1 MKMNPARKKK
11 TRRRARMNESSSSSG
26 GGIGFLGLLQ
36 IVLITLRLL
45 DVIGWSWWLVM
56 LPTLVP
62 VAFVLV
68 YFLLVVVPLVLRK
81 EDRK

>member
-1 MKMNPARKKK
+1 
-11 TRRRARMNESSSSSG
+11 MNESSSSSG

-45 DVIGWSWWLVM
+45 KVIAWSWWVVM

-62 VAFVLV
+62 AAFVLV
-68 YFLLVVVPLVLRK
+68 YFLLVVVPLVLEKDEKK

>member
-1 MKMNPARKKK
+1 
-11 TRRRARMNESSSSSG
+11 MNESSSNS

-56 LPTLVP
+56 LPTLIP
-62 VAFVLV
+62 IAFVVGYLI
-68 YFLLVVVPLVLRK
+68 FVVVPLAFIGGKRK
-81 EDRK
+81 SDGKNNGGGR

>member
-1 MKMNPARKKK
+1 
-11 TRRRARMNESSSSSG
+11 MNESSSSSG

-56 LPTLVP
+56 LPTLIP
-62 VAFVLV
+62 IAFVAGYL
-68 YFLLVVVPLVLRK
+68 LLVVVPLAFIGGKQKSKSDSKRK
-81 EDRK
+81 GGGR

>member
-1 MKMNPARKKK
+1 
-11 TRRRARMNESSSSSG
+11 MNESSSSSG

-56 LPTLVP
+56 LPTLIP
-62 VAFVLV
+62 MAFVSGYL
-68 YFLLVVVPLVLRK
+68 LLVVVPLAFIGEKRK
-81 EDRK
+81 LDNKRKGGGR

>member
-1 MKMNPARKKK
+1 
-11 TRRRARMNESSSSSG
+11 MNESSSSSG

-56 LPTLVP
+56 LPTLIP
-62 VAFVLV
+62 IAFVAGYL
-68 YFLLVVVPLVLRK
+68 LLVVVPLAFIGGKQKSDSKRNGGG
-81 EDRK
+81 R

>member
-1 MKMNPARKKK
+1 MNPVRRKK

-56 LPTLVP
+56 LPTLIP
-62 VAFVLV
+62 LGFAAL

>member
-1 MKMNPARKKK
+1 
-11 TRRRARMNESSSSSG
+11 MNESSSSSG

-56 LPTLVP
+56 LPTLIP
-62 VAFVLV
+62 MAFAAGYL
-68 YFLLVVVPLVLRK
+68 LLVVVPLAFIGGNRK
-81 EDRK
+81 SDSKRKGGGR

>member
-1 MKMNPARKKK
+1 
-11 TRRRARMNESSSSSG
+11 MNESSSSSG

-56 LPTLVP
+56 LPTLIP
-62 VAFVLV
+62 LGFAAL

-81 EDRK
+81 DEKKEDRK

>member
-1 MKMNPARKKK
+1 MSDG
-11 TRRRARMNESSSSSG
+11 SSK

-36 IVLITLRLL
+36 IVFITLKLL
-45 DVIGWSWWLVM
+45 KVIAWSWWVVM
-56 LPTLVP
+56 LPTLIP
-62 VAFVLV
+62 LGFAAL

>member
-1 MKMNPARKKK
+1 
-11 TRRRARMNESSSSSG
+11 MNESSSSSG

-56 LPTLVP
+56 LPTLIP
-62 VAFVLV
+62 MAFVAGYL
-68 YFLLVVVPLVLRK
+68 LLVVVPLAFIGGKQKSDSKRK
-81 EDRK
+81 GGGR

>member
-1 MKMNPARKKK
+1 
-11 TRRRARMNESSSSSG
+11 MNESSSSSG

-56 LPTLVP
+56 LPTLIPMV
-62 VAFVLV
+62 FVVGYL
-68 YFLLVVVPLVLRK
+68 LLVVVPLAFIGGNRK
-81 EDRK
+81 SKSDSKMKGGGR

>member
-1 MKMNPARKKK
+1 
-11 TRRRARMNESSSSSG
+11 MNESSSSSG

-62 VAFVLV
+62 AAFVLV
-68 YFLLVVVPLVLRK
+68 YFLLVVVPLVFEK
-81 EDRK
+81 DEKKDGKPNI

>member
-1 MKMNPARKKK
+1 
-11 TRRRARMNESSSSSG
+11 MNESSSSSG

-56 LPTLVP
+56 LPTLIP
-62 VAFVLV
+62 MAFVAGYL
-68 YFLLVVVPLVLRK
+68 LLVVVPLAFIGGKRK
-81 EDRK
+81 SGKKGGGR

>member
-1 MKMNPARKKK
+1 
-11 TRRRARMNESSSSSG
+11 MNESSSSSG

-36 IVLITLRLL
+36 IVFITLKLL
-45 DVIGWSWWLVM
+45 KVIAWSWWVVM
-56 LPTLVP
+56 LPTLIP
-62 VAFVLV
+62 FGFAAL

>member
-1 MKMNPARKKK
+1 
-11 TRRRARMNESSSSSG
+11 MNESSSSSG

-56 LPTLVP
+56 LPTLIP
-62 VAFVLV
+62 IAFVAGYL
-68 YFLLVVVPLVLRK
+68 LLVVVPLAFIGGKQKSDSKRK
-81 EDRK
+81 GGGR

>member
-1 MKMNPARKKK
+1 
-11 TRRRARMNESSSSSG
+11 MNESSSSSG

-56 LPTLVP
+56 LPTLIPMV
-62 VAFVLV
+62 FVV
-68 YFLLVVVPLVLRK
+68 GYLLFVVVLLAFSDGKRK
-81 EDRK
+81 SGKKGGGR

>member
-1 MKMNPARKKK
+1 
-11 TRRRARMNESSSSSG
+11 MNESSSSSG

-56 LPTLVP
+56 LPTLIP
-62 VAFVLV
+62 MAFVAGYL
-68 YFLLVVVPLVLRK
+68 LLVVVPLAFIGGKRK
-81 EDRK
+81 SDGKRKGGGR

>member
-1 MKMNPARKKK
+1 MSD
-11 TRRRARMNESSSSSG
+11 SSGKG

-36 IVLITLRLL
+36 IVLITLKLL
-45 DVIGWSWWLVM
+45 KVIAWSWWVVM
-56 LPTLVP
+56 LPTLIP
-62 VAFVLV
+62 LGFAVL

>member
-1 MKMNPARKKK
+1 
-11 TRRRARMNESSSSSG
+11 MNESSSSSG

-56 LPTLVP
+56 LPTLIP
-62 VAFVLV
+62 LAFVAGYL
-68 YFLLVVVPLVLRK
+68 LLVVVPLAFIGGKQKSDSKRK
-81 EDRK
+81 GGGR

>member
-1 MKMNPARKKK
+1 
-11 TRRRARMNESSSSSG
+11 MNESSSSSG

-56 LPTLVP
+56 LPTLIP
-62 VAFVLV
+62 IAFVAG
-68 YFLLVVVPLVLRK
+68 YFLLVVVPLAFIGGKQKSDSKRK
-81 EDRK
+81 GGGR